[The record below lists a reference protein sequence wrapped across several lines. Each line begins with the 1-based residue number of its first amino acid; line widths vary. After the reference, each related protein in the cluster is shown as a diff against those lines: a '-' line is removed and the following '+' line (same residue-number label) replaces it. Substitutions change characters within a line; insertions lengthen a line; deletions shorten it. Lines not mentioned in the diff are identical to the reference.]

1 MTAYFLC
8 NICFSSV
15 TRMPII
21 HSLMAYLHSIA
32 VLSSHI
38 KLSQCVSLYTSV
50 LRVDSN
56 YWGSLIA
63 HSRASSCQLLS
74 PPWLFTIA
82 TSHMGSSC
90 GPELVRPKNAVLL
103 LTITI
108 ENRFSDLSDSSSE
121 QWWNGTA
128 TYTTHFRSPVK
139 TWRGV
144 KRGCYCGG
152 FADKRHLISAQ
163 GSRSARK
170 IDLWNKSFSL

>member
-1 MTAYFLC
+1 
-8 NICFSSV
+8 
-15 TRMPII
+15 
-21 HSLMAYLHSIA
+21 MAYLHSIA
-32 VLSSHI
+32 VSSSHI

-103 LTITI
+103 TITI
-108 ENRFSDLSDSSSE
+108 GKRFSDLSDSSSE

-139 TWRGV
+139 MWRAV